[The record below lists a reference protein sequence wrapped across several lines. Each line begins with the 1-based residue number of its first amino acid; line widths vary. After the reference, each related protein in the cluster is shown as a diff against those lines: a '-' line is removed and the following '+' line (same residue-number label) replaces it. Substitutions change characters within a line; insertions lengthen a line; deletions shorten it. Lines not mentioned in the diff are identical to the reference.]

1 MRFGRL
7 TTVTLWLTIILC
19 LIAVALN
26 ISTFGFKAMSKDS
39 MVLGLPI
46 FAALM
51 GHRGRRF
58 PRLALMVSVVSV
70 LLAAGGLF
78 AVLSKTAT

>member
-1 MRFGRL
+1 
-7 TTVTLWLTIILC
+7 
-19 LIAVALN
+19 
-26 ISTFGFKAMSKDS
+26 
-39 MVLGLPI
+39 
-46 FAALM
+46 M

-58 PRLALMVSVVSV
+58 PRLALMVSFVSV